1 MKACKTCGEPNRRS
15 ARVCQLCKEPMR
27 AANLSDLVMP
37 DRAIGI
43 AAEFAIFG
51 GVLMALGPFFP
62 FAEVQEVTDQG
73 RLSAGVE
80 AVAMVCAGA
89 IAAVFGIAGLFLR
102 KRYTYWFLPCAAATA
117 AMTLYCQLAVENAL
131 VAERLTTTGWGLGI
145 HFCYLGS
152 LLSFLAAVACLI
164 RRPAVPMHDRLAA
177 ASELFETGFRSRPRE
192 VLGYREALAQRREQ
206 RDPTGRSPGQ

>member
-1 MKACKTCGEPNRRS
+1 MKECRTCGEPNRRA

-27 AANLSDLVMP
+27 TANLADLVMP

-51 GVLMALGPFFP
+51 GVLMALGPFLP
-62 FAEVQEVTDQG
+62 FAEVQELTHQG

-80 AVAMVCAGA
+80 SVAMVCAGA
-89 IAAVFGIAGLFLR
+89 IAVVFGVAGLFLR
-102 KRYTYWFLPCAAATA
+102 RRYAYWFLPCAAATA

-152 LLSFLAAVACLI
+152 LLSFLAAAACLV
-164 RRPAVPMHDRLAA
+164 RRPAVPLSERLAGA
-177 ASELFETGFRSRPRE
+177 AELLETGFRPRPRE
-192 VLGYREALAQRREQ
+192 VLSYREALERRRASGDQ
-206 RDPTGRSPGQ
+206 